1 MTTTVW
7 HADIDL
13 LGEVRPQA
21 AQPLSCVMAGH
32 GVRAG
37 VQQSRPHPSRVGKGA
52 GEGGVD
58 PRMDAPPTP
67 ATHVRANN
75 CSADPHVTQ
84 LCPRD
89 DAVLTLR
96 QGTQF
101 PFLTGGEWH
110 SPRVSRATAADDS
123 PGQPVDKR
131 RYPPKDHDRMR
142 FRSVLDRSRIRSWSS
157 AAPASAQAPARV
169 QAPDG
174 AGLRPRTCN
183 RVRGRSPGAS
193 AGPDRAP
200 VWPAAASRGRRES
213 SCRPRNPPPRPG
225 RSAARG

>member
-123 PGQPVDKR
+123 PGQPVDTR
-131 RYPPKDHDRMR
+131 RYPPNRT
-142 FRSVLDRSRIRSWSS
+142 RSDAIPVSSRPKPHPIMEFCGASIGSSAGEGTGTGRSR
-157 AAPASAQAPARV
+157 AQASN
-169 QAPDG
+169 
-174 AGLRPRTCN
+174 L
-183 RVRGRSPGAS
+183 
-193 AGPDRAP
+193 
-200 VWPAAASRGRRES
+200 
-213 SCRPRNPPPRPG
+213 
-225 RSAARG
+225 